1 MKDKNCRDVLELK
14 FSTTK
19 RHRWIFML
27 NADFTHP
34 ASCVKSAFNMKI
46 HQDYISWLREWL
58 EIKRSNH
65 LKMFFKK
72 FLIFLRISEYSQ
84 IKLQACEYSI
94 IFQNSFFYRTSPVV
108 ASGNTTGFLFFC
120 KHLSLTLLPLS
131 LKAGYTLLQWYQFS
145 IGNWCWLN
153 SGLRISI
160 KWAKVHRSRVNRYG
174 TLLCKGLSEL
184 IKNPGIEDNDI

>member
-1 MKDKNCRDVLELK
+1 MNLHVECRFYTSCLMCKICIQHEDSSGLYFLIERMIRNKKKQSSEDVLQKILDILK
-14 FSTTK
+14 NFGIFTNK
-19 RHRWIFML
+19 VAGLWIFH
-27 NADFTHP
+27 NF
-34 ASCVKSAFNMKI
+34 
-46 HQDYISWLREWL
+46 
-58 EIKRSNH
+58 
-65 LKMFFKK
+65 
-72 FLIFLRISEYSQ
+72 SEQ
-84 IKLQACEYSI
+84 
-94 IFQNSFFYRTSPVV
+94 FFYRTSPVV